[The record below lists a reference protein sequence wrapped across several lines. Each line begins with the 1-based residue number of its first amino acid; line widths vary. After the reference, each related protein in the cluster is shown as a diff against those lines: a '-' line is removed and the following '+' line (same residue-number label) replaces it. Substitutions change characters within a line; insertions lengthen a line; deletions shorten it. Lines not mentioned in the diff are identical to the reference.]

1 MSFKHRF
8 LALALAAGFGLVLQ
22 GCGSDDA
29 PPADAG
35 AAVPAEAAQA
45 VAPAPTAVPPPPE
58 LNSRS
63 FIVIDHDSGRVLAA
77 REPDSRQEPASL
89 TKLMTAYA
97 VFKALDEGRL
107 KLTDTVTISERA
119 WKQEGSR
126 MFVEVGKQVSVN
138 DLLQGM
144 IVQSGND
151 ATVALAEKVGGTE
164 ETFVQ
169 MMNTYAKQLGMTGSH
184 FTNSAGMPDP
194 EHYTTARDTATLT
207 SALIHE
213 FPDLYKLYAQREFV
227 WNGITQQN
235 RNGLLWRDPTVDG
248 VKTGH
253 TESAGYCLVASAR
266 RDGMRLVSVVL
277 GTESMRAREDAS
289 AALLNYGFN
298 FFETKRIYAAGQPLT
313 TVRVWKGKDDEVGLA
328 LKRDLY
334 VTSQRGQVSSV
345 KADFELPDP
354 IEAPLATAQPV
365 GKTQIVVDGAPV
377 AAYELYPAKDVPQA
391 GFFGRTWDGLRLMFH

>member
-1 MSFKHRF
+1 MSFKHTL
-8 LALALAAGFGLVLQ
+8 LALALAAGFGLALQ

-313 TVRVWKGKDDEVGLA
+313 TVRVWKGEDDEVGLA

-377 AAYELYPAKDVPQA
+377 AAYELYPAKDVARA
-391 GFFGRTWDGLRLMFH
+391 GFFGRAWDGLRLMFH